1 MRTQRSGCAASAFD
15 SGSRR
20 REREAAGAPLSR
32 PAGGTRRRKPKRASG
47 IVRVVA
53 GARGRTDRTDGARS
67 ARRAAYGTPG
77 AKRGS
82 PMRVARWQVRARAY
96 ASFAYSI
103 RSRV

>member
-1 MRTQRSGCAASAFD
+1 M
-15 SGSRR
+15 
-20 REREAAGAPLSR
+20 
-32 PAGGTRRRKPKRASG
+32 
-47 IVRVVA
+47 RVVA
-53 GARGRTDRTDGARS
+53 GARGRTDRTDRTDGARS

-82 PMRVARWQVRARAY
+82 PMRLARWQVRARAY